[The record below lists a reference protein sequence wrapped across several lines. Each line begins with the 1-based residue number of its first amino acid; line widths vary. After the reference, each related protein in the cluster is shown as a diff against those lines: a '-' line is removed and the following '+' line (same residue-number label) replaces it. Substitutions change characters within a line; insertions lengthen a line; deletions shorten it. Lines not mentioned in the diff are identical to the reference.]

1 MDLKKISVIISR
13 EFVTRV
19 KKKSFIITTIVTPI
33 LFVALMF
40 IPSLV
45 MLYSEDTG
53 EVKKV
58 MIVDESGCLE
68 NAFEGREEIDGYKF
82 IVQEY
87 FTIKEARSMFDSL
100 GVYALVGVSPMD
112 ENGNVT
118 AVSYSR
124 SKVNVDFQ
132 RLVTENISKVFRDLK
147 LSKYDIE
154 NVDDLLSDA
163 RYDVPLKTITID
175 DEGKDKVD
183 IVEIYMAI
191 SYVAT
196 FLIYIFIFSFGSMVM
211 RGVIEEKTNR
221 IVEVIISSVRPVEL
235 MLGKIIGVASVA
247 ITQCCIWVVFIGII
261 VFGVKSFIGFDQV
274 QEVLAAQQAAGTD
287 QVVGMES
294 LSSIQ
299 QELAGDPE
307 MMEIIG
313 MIGDINFGFIF
324 LSFVLYFILGYLL
337 YSSMF
342 AAIGSA
348 VENETDTNQFMMPV
362 TIPLI
367 VGLVMMMHTFNYPDS
382 SLSFWGSIIP
392 FTSPMVMMAR
402 VPFGVPMWEYALSLG
417 LLAVTFLGIT
427 WLSAKIYRTGILMY
441 GKKPSWK
448 DLWKWIKY

>member
-1 MDLKKISVIISR
+1 
-13 EFVTRV
+13 
-19 KKKSFIITTIVTPI
+19 
-33 LFVALMF
+33 
-40 IPSLV
+40 
-45 MLYSEDTG
+45 
-53 EVKKV
+53 
-58 MIVDESGCLE
+58 
-68 NAFEGREEIDGYKF
+68 
-82 IVQEY
+82 
-87 FTIKEARSMFDSL
+87 MFDSL

-112 ENGNVT
+112 GNGNVT

-274 QEVLAAQQAAGTD
+274 QEVLAAQQAAGTE